1 MSKTH
6 ELLPSHPPLFHCP
19 PFPSG
24 PTKYTLHYPSHTQ
37 NIFSAQPL
45 HTPTL
50 HPPIFLI
57 YRLSNHGQHSFSVSF
72 FPWPPLC
79 QSIHPSPPSPRPI
92 LSPPPTHIVTPMAL
106 LPQGSPLNA
115 TEEGPAWEAIL
126 KPVMTHGAGGVTA
139 ISRL

>member
-1 MSKTH
+1 MNFSPHTH
-6 ELLPSHPPLFHCP
+6 HSSTVLPSPPDPLNTP
-19 PFPSG
+19 YITP
-24 PTKYTLHYPSHTQ
+24 HTHKTF
-37 NIFSAQPL
+37 FSAQPL